1 MRERSEKLED
11 YYQRWWLTLKAIRPR
26 LANQMD
32 DIEIKVFG
40 IAVTKKQPKKKEKK
54 NADNK
59 QEPVVV

>member
-1 MRERSEKLED
+1 MDD
-11 YYQRWWLTLKAIRPR
+11 YFQRCWLTLKAIRPR

-40 IAVTKKQPKKKEKK
+40 IEVTKEKKKEKE
-54 NADNK
+54 NANDEQEPK